1 MKKGAPC
8 AAGAIND
15 LFVEKEEIVGIVV
28 ILFADHVDESGP
40 TVTNANHLITFA
52 ERAKCDAADGWIET
66 GNVATS
72 SENADHASLGVDV
85 SHNSRIALSWDA
97 EQEII
102 LFGRAF
108 RKSEGGICLSSII
121 LSPLNSNVKMS
132 PYETGDIHVES
143 EGTATRGCN
152 FPLCEGGPGVCQS
165 RRTAR
170 SIAAT
175 GATPQSALSARR

>member
-1 MKKGAPC
+1 MRTTCRGTSAWRLDRWETRSENPPVPAYIFPAWRANSSPC
-8 AAGAIND
+8 GSNEGNDRDPSSSQPDAGQQAAYPLRGAAG
-15 LFVEKEEIVGIVV
+15 
-28 ILFADHVDESGP
+28 
-40 TVTNANHLITFA
+40 
-52 ERAKCDAADGWIET
+52 
-66 GNVATS
+66 
-72 SENADHASLGVDV
+72 
-85 SHNSRIALSWDA
+85 SR
-97 EQEII
+97 
-102 LFGRAF
+102 FGDT
-108 RKSEGGICLSSII
+108 CLSSII

>member
-1 MKKGAPC
+1 M
-8 AAGAIND
+8 
-15 LFVEKEEIVGIVV
+15 
-28 ILFADHVDESGP
+28 
-40 TVTNANHLITFA
+40 TVSRRLLLSAN
-52 ERAKCDAADGWIET
+52 ADGESKEKRFRTAVGRTAGDKDRVGDGSDELVTFLGEIGGSTALPLLKGREYQKTAARCRVSPET
-66 GNVATS
+66 
-72 SENADHASLGVDV
+72 
-85 SHNSRIALSWDA
+85 
-97 EQEII
+97 
-102 LFGRAF
+102 
-108 RKSEGGICLSSII
+108 CLSSII